1 MKKQLSRI
9 ALVLMCTVPFS
20 QAAFSAAADIVFVVD
35 ESGSMGGEHA
45 WISNMVTDLENALIS
60 AGVGSGIDQNR
71 YALVGFGDATI
82 IGGHTYTVGS
92 GVWGTAADLSTATG
106 SLLTDGG
113 TEDGWD
119 GINTGL
125 GLTFRPGVAKN
136 MILITDEDR
145 DVVNGGLTFGGVL
158 AGLLGQNFL
167 LNAVLDYTYEDG
179 AANPAFGIDSA
190 GNAYLEDGFG
200 SYNVSAG
207 GVPVSGFGTTQ
218 ADYIDLALGTGA
230 ASWDLN
236 VLRLGGLSAQAFTEA
251 FVDIKVQEIT
261 EQVPLPAVPALM
273 MFGLL
278 GWWQLRRKAV

>member
-1 MKKQLSRI
+1 MNKKLSRI
-9 ALVLMCTVPFS
+9 ALALMCTVPFS

-35 ESGSMGGEHA
+35 ESSSMGGEHS
-45 WISNMVTDLENALIS
+45 WISNMVTSLENALIA
-60 AGVGSGIDQNR
+60 AGVGNGMDQNR
-71 YALVGFGDATI
+71 YALVGFGDASI
-82 IGGHTYTVGS
+82 IGGHSYNVGS
-92 GVWGTAADLSTATG
+92 GTWGTAADLSAATA

-145 DVVNGGLTFGGVL
+145 DQFNGGLTFGGVL
-158 AGLLGQNFL
+158 AGLMGQNFL
-167 LNAVLDYTYEDG
+167 LNAVVNYGYQDG
-179 AANPAFGIDSA
+179 ASNTAFGIDSA

-200 SYNVSAG
+200 SYNTSTG

-218 ADYIDLALGTGA
+218 ADYINLALGTGG

-251 FVDIKVQEIT
+251 FVDIKVNEIT

-278 GWWQLRRKAV
+278 GWWQLRRKRV